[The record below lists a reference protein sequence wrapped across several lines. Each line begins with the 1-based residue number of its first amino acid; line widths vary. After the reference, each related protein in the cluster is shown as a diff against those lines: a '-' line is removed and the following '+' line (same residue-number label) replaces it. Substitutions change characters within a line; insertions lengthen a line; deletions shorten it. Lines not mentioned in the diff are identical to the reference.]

1 MHRPTV
7 GILALLLLAVGGVAV
22 LTPAGQLARPELGA
36 ACLRIG
42 LILGVLWLA
51 LPDIARP
58 VNRWIALGV
67 IAAVI
72 LIARQPKLAI
82 LAAVFLVAIAILRPR
97 VKSYVARGK

>member
-7 GILALLLLAVGGVAV
+7 GILALLLLVVGGAT
-22 LTPAGQLARPELGA
+22 LMATSGQLARPELGA

-82 LAAVFLVAIAILRPR
+82 LAAVFLVAIAVLRPR